1 MFGFLKRNSKENK
14 FDGKVLWKNDISL
27 LILDE
32 RWNSLFK
39 NTEKT
44 PDILRCE
51 EDLRELLKEQARLT
65 AEAKELAQRK
75 KVCMESIL
83 KLTTEA
89 FENNNDQARKEMQ
102 ELEREIK
109 RINDRL
115 PQVQDTV
122 DGIPARVKQKNLEL
136 LDYAVNQV
144 YLQMRDGQRRVEELE
159 TLIAETREKLKQY
172 IDEKESLAQEG
183 TEVYSYFHDLLGG
196 EVLERLDKEH
206 FG

>member
-65 AEAKELAQRK
+65 TEAKELVQRK

-144 YLQMRDGQRRVEELE
+144 YLQMREGQRRVEELE
-159 TLIAETREKLKQY
+159 ALIAETREKLKQY

>member
-65 AEAKELAQRK
+65 TEAKELAQRK

-144 YLQMRDGQRRVEELE
+144 YLQMREGQRKVEELE

>member
-65 AEAKELAQRK
+65 TEAKELAQRK

-144 YLQMRDGQRRVEELE
+144 YLQMREGQRRVEELE